1 MVKTRLV
8 AIIFTCVVVTTG
20 WAETPSPSL
29 IATPPQPMWSELTV
43 KQKIVLAPLSDD
55 WDSMEYFR
63 QKKWLGIAAR
73 FHEMTPE
80 EQRRIQGQMQAWGKL
95 TPEQRQLARENF
107 KTANQLPVE
116 KKQELKQKWEE
127 YSSLPEDEKE
137 KLKQQAASK
146 PAPKPGRPA
155 ATAPLLPAPAAM
167 ANPVAHPSTP
177 PNPPT
182 TLPAAPSAPEASP
195 PAVAPTSTETTTRP

>member
-8 AIIFTCVVVTTG
+8 AIIFTCVLATTG

-29 IATPPQPMWSELTV
+29 IATPPQPKWSELTV

-73 FHEMTPE
+73 FPEMTPE

-107 KTANQLPVE
+107 KTANQLPAE

-146 PAPKPGRPA
+146 PVPKPGRPT

-167 ANPVAHPSTP
+167 ANPVAPPSTP
-177 PNPPT
+177 LTPLPTAPP
-182 TLPAAPSAPEASP
+182 APEASP
-195 PAVAPTSTETTTRP
+195 PAVAPASAETTSKP

>member
-1 MVKTRLV
+1 MVKTRLL
-8 AIIFTCVVVTTG
+8 AIIFSCVVVTTG

-146 PAPKPGRPA
+146 PAPKPG
-155 ATAPLLPAPAAM
+155 
-167 ANPVAHPSTP
+167 
-177 PNPPT
+177 
-182 TLPAAPSAPEASP
+182 
-195 PAVAPTSTETTTRP
+195 